1 MNAKMIKQIQDDY
14 REILSSNA
22 GKRVLGGI
30 FDICGLTSTH
40 LLGEFQQGRRSVAA
54 MVANTIREIN
64 PYGVAECIKAHDDFV
79 KEYPED
85 ERRDD
90 TEPYSYSDDE

>member
-1 MNAKMIKQIQDDY
+1 M
-14 REILSSNA
+14 
-22 GKRVLGGI
+22 
-30 FDICGLTSTH
+30 
-40 LLGEFQQGRRSVAA
+40 AA